1 MKKIGF
7 LLCLSLILSGCN
19 NSKREFEE
27 QRQKYE
33 NYMEL
38 IIDNS
43 KQITTNVPFNWE
55 FNMTESE
62 GKYIYEVIISKPLV
76 EMSDIQMIAVDIEQI
91 SESEIAPNL
100 GLFEEERYN
109 MIPNQICVEKGYYP
123 GIGVNGVSNSDK
135 FILNCLVVYKD
146 RKQSDNYVYFIINA
160 DYDDFKVKEVTNDEN
175 KEVTKD
181 EGKQ

>member
-123 GIGVNGVSNSDK
+123 GIGVNGISNSDK

-160 DYDDFKVKEVTNDEN
+160 DYDDFKVKEVTKDEN
-175 KEVTKD
+175 KEVTND